1 MLLMSLVFLTLNWHL
16 LSRRAHL
23 LREEVPPAY
32 RRTVL
37 RRNAIGVTPYA
48 LATIGALISPLPH
61 LGDLRGSGPVLPS
74 PLHHP
79 KADDWRSHRLSRPT
93 FPSTRKGAIAPD
105 TAVI

>member
-48 LATIGALISPLPH
+48 LATIGALISPYLTLAICAALALYFLAPFTTPKPTT
-61 LGDLRGSGPVLPS
+61 GGP
-74 PLHHP
+74 
-79 KADDWRSHRLSRPT
+79 
-93 FPSTRKGAIAPD
+93 
-105 TAVI
+105 TA